1 MLDNDDHAEIKEPKK
16 AQEWLDLIEDSTAY
30 FRNYLDSCDNIDK
43 IYSDLDGYRSGLYD
57 RDFPL
62 FWSNIQVMG
71 PSVYARKPEPV
82 VTPKFK
88 DRRPVYR
95 TASELL
101 ERVSSVAFDLA
112 DINEIML
119 QCRDDLIINGRGVA
133 WVRYDDDKVCI
144 EHLDRRD
151 FLHEPARK
159 WQDVSWVARRGWLT
173 YEEMEDR
180 FGEEVAAEVSY
191 QTKDRENKFG
201 PQDGTKKCGVWEIWH
216 KTEDKV
222 VWVTE
227 GVEDV
232 LEEGEPHL
240 KLEGFFPC
248 PQPAYATVQRRTLIP
263 VSDVIYYKGQ
273 LEQINVA
280 TARLHALSN
289 ALTMKGFYPGGG
301 EIGEAIEQ
309 AMSVEDDGRVMIPVS
324 SMAAFGNGGD
334 VVVWLPIEQVANT
347 MTALVEF
354 RRQIIDDVYQIIG
367 LSDIMRGATQA
378 EETATA
384 QQLKQQN
391 GSYRV
396 QDKQNE
402 LVRLSRDLVRI
413 TAEIISE
420 HYSRKQLE
428 EMAQMDLPTKA
439 EIDKQIRDVK
449 AQIQALMTEIQTA
462 QNDPEVQAM
471 MQQNPEAGQQALQ
484 QAQGQIQGLEAEL
497 AKLEETVTIDKCID
511 FLSDNKLR
519 PFVLD
524 IETDS
529 TIYPDEMAEKK
540 SRSELLNVVMGV
552 LPAAAQLAALGPQAV
567 ALAGGLLK
575 FSVAPYRVGREL
587 DGLIDDFVDSAP
599 QMAEAMQAQQGEGDE
614 DAMKQLAEAEL
625 QKAKAATMKVEA
637 DSQLKQAEL
646 QGKMQQMQAEFQ
658 EKQGKMALEQGKLQ
672 LQASKQEQE
681 FAAKMAEMDAKQNL
695 MQAQTAKILAEI
707 GLDVRKQDLA
717 EYQAATDTQLRTT
730 EMQVNEAHRAEDMAV
745 AERDKQIDTTLRVR
759 DSERAAQMGDRQ
771 QSLAEKRA
779 MERE

>member
-95 TASELL
+95 VASELL

-484 QAQGQIQGLEAEL
+484 QAQGQIQGLEVEL

-646 QGKMQQMQAEFQ
+646 QGKMQQMQADFQ
-658 EKQGKMALEQGKLQ
+658 EKQGKMQLEQGKLQ

-681 FAAKMAEMDAKQNL
+681 FAAKMADLDAKQNL

-717 EYQAATDTQLRTT
+717 EYQAATDTQQTRNCARLRC
-730 EMQVNEAHRAEDMAV
+730 R
-745 AERDKQIDTTLRVR
+745 
-759 DSERAAQMGDRQ
+759 
-771 QSLAEKRA
+771 
-779 MERE
+779 